1 MQLNII
7 DVGQPNTHSAANGRS
22 YQSLEV
28 TYKNDNGQVQGK
40 KLMSFSNPA
49 VFKAAQD
56 WQKGDVVNVI
66 SEKDAK
72 GYWQW
77 TRVLGEGE
85 EAPAVQQA
93 SASVSPS
100 GKPQQATRVT
110 GSNYETKEERAE
122 RQVLIVRQSSLSSA
136 VATLAIA
143 GSKATANDVISLA
156 KLYESYVF
164 GGSDEQEHEPE
175 PFADITDDVAIL

>member
-7 DVGQPNTHSAANGRS
+7 DVGQPNTHAAANGRS

-28 TYKNDNGQVQGK
+28 TYKNDTGQVQGK

-56 WQKGDVVNVI
+56 WQKGDVVNVV

-85 EAPAVQQA
+85 EAPVS
-93 SASVSPS
+93 SAPAP
-100 GKPQQATRVT
+100 KPQQATRVT

-156 KLYESYVF
+156 KLYEGYVF
-164 GGSDEQEHEPE
+164 GNNQQAQEPE
-175 PFADITDDVAIL
+175 PFTELDDEVPIL